1 MGERN
6 YLAKD
11 KIITMTEI
19 DRLTFLLEEEKK
31 KNVLLL
37 KELQQKK
44 DELESLLNN
53 SEYHTYRTVIES
65 ANDIIF
71 KTDLKGNFTFVNP
84 AAENKTGYLNNELIG
99 MHFMTVIRDDHRNRI
114 QQTYIDQYQSQLK
127 TSYSEFPFI
136 SKSGNEIWVGQNVQ
150 PIFDAENSIIGFTA
164 ISRDITER
172 IKSQEQLHLVNTRF
186 ESIVNNLDIG
196 LVLENT
202 NRKTIMANQRFC
214 TLFNYEMDPNEMIG
228 FDCFKYLENAE
239 DFFLNGRKQI
249 EIFNSFVDEK
259 ITKLAHQVSLSDGR
273 FLECDY
279 IPLFVDS
286 IYSGHLWKYTDVSE
300 RINAQRILIQNEEK
314 YRLIIQNM
322 NLGLL
327 VVDNDG
333 IVVDS
338 NPSFSDMT
346 GYTSEELI
354 GKSAAAIFIPESK
367 EETLENIIDLR
378 KKGISSAYE
387 LNLKNK
393 SGENIW
399 MLISGSPIF
408 DANNNINGSIG
419 IHLDITERKEQMIGL
434 MLARKKAE
442 ELAYSKEIFLANMSH
457 EIRTPMNA
465 VIGMARLL
473 EEMPMSAKQTAYI
486 EAIKISSENL
496 LVIINDIL
504 DFSKIDLGKLELE
517 ESNFNFFSFIRN
529 IMIQFEVKARE
540 KNLLFKNQID
550 SDISEFFVSDPGRLA
565 QIISNLI
572 SNSIKFTHEG
582 GVELNCVLI
591 RESPESQVLRIS
603 VSDTGIGIEQEN
615 KELIFE
621 SFMQEHSSIN
631 RKYGGTGLGLSISR
645 QLLKLFKS
653 DMTVIT
659 EKGKGSAFSF
669 EVELKKGFL
678 NSAIASS
685 EKIIDTSVL
694 KDKSVLLA
702 EDNKTNQLLA
712 RVILEKFGIIVTI
725 ANNGYEAIELLL
737 DNDYD
742 IILMDLQMPLI
753 DGLSA
758 TKIIRSKLRS
768 NIPVIALTANAILGD
783 KEKCIAAGMDD
794 YISKPFDRNEL
805 AQKMLRLIIKK
816 SSKLEPMAITNKY
829 IDPIY
834 DLNRL
839 RAQASHDEAFVLKLL
854 ELFCELINETIQN
867 IDEAIASKKLNLV
880 KDYAHK
886 IKASIDLLDITELKS
901 KVREIEDPK
910 NDTEKSYLMQID
922 YFKDS
927 LRYVQLLLRKNE
939 LSK

>member
-1 MGERN
+1 
-6 YLAKD
+6 
-11 KIITMTEI
+11 MTET
-19 DRLTFLLEEEKK
+19 DRLTVLLEEEKK
-31 KNVLLL
+31 KNLLLL

-53 SEYHTYRTVIES
+53 SEYNTYRTVIES

-150 PIFDAENSIIGFTA
+150 PIFDTENNIVGFTA
-164 ISRDITER
+164 ITRDITER
-172 IKSQEQLHLVNTRF
+172 IKSQEQLHLLNTRF

-196 LVLENT
+196 LVLEDT
-202 NRKTIMANQRFC
+202 NRKTIMTNQKFC
-214 TLFNYEMDPNEMIG
+214 TLFKYEIDPIEMIG
-228 FDCFKYLENAE
+228 FDCYKYLENAE
-239 DFFLNGRKQI
+239 DLFLNGRKQI
-249 EIFNSFVDEK
+249 ELFNGFVDEK
-259 ITKLAHQVSLSDGR
+259 ITQLAHQVPLSDGR
-273 FLECDY
+273 VLECDY

-286 IYSGHLWKYTDVSE
+286 IYSGHLWKYTDVSD
-300 RINAQRILIQNEEK
+300 RINAQRILVQNEEK

-333 IVVDS
+333 IIVDS
-338 NPSFSDMT
+338 NPSFSGMT

-354 GKSAAAIFIPESK
+354 GKSAVAIFTPGSK
-367 EETLENIIDLR
+367 EQTLGNVTDLR
-378 KKGISSAYE
+378 KKGVSSAYE

-408 DANNNINGSIG
+408 DANNNVNGSIG
-419 IHLDITERKEQMIGL
+419 IHLDITERKEQMIEL
-434 MLARKKAE
+434 MVARKKAE

-465 VIGMARLL
+465 IIGMARLL
-473 EEMPMSAKQTAYI
+473 EEMPMSAKQTDYI
-486 EAIKISSENL
+486 DAIKISSENL

-529 IMIQFEVKARE
+529 IMVQFEVKAHE
-540 KNLLFKNQID
+540 KNLVFKNQID

-582 GVELNCVLI
+582 GVDLNCELL
-591 RESPESQVLRIS
+591 RESAENQVLRFT

-645 QLLKLFKS
+645 QLVKLFKS

-669 EVELKKGFL
+669 EIELKKGIH
-678 NSAIASS
+678 NSAIIAA

-694 KDKSVLLA
+694 KETSVLLA

-712 RVILEKFGIIVTI
+712 RVILENLGMIVSI

-737 DNDYD
+737 DNEYD

-768 NIPVIALTANAILGD
+768 NIPVIALTANAIIGD

-794 YISKPFDRNEL
+794 YISKPFDKHEL

-816 SSKLEPMAITNKY
+816 SSKIEPIAITNKH

-834 DLNRL
+834 DLTRL
-839 RAQASHDEAFVLKLL
+839 REQSSHDEAFVLKLL
-854 ELFCELINETIQN
+854 ELFCELITETIQN
-867 IDEAIASKKLNLV
+867 IDEAIASKNLNLV
-880 KDYAHK
+880 KGYAHK
-886 IKASIDLLDITELKS
+886 IKASIDLLEITELKN
-901 KVREIEDPK
+901 KVRQIEDPK
-910 NDTEKSYLMQID
+910 NISEESYLLQIN

-927 LRYVQLLLRKNE
+927 LKYVQLLLKKNE
-939 LSK
+939 LLN

>member
-1 MGERN
+1 
-6 YLAKD
+6 
-11 KIITMTEI
+11 MTEI

-136 SKSGNEIWVGQNVQ
+136 SKSGDEIWVGQNVQ
-150 PIFDAENSIIGFTA
+150 PIFDTENSIIGFTA

-228 FDCFKYLENAE
+228 FDCFKYLENSE
-239 DFFLNGRKQI
+239 DFFLNVRKQI